1 MSLDNNSRG
10 FGWIPDLPDHRDIYL
25 MVDPRLLQQL
35 PAAVDLRTQEAMKFP
50 IFDQGAL
57 GSCTANA
64 ISAAIAYA
72 YFKQSIA
79 TQTATQAQQ
88 LTAQNPFFI
97 ASRLFIYYNERV
109 MLNTVNSDSGAI
121 LRDGIKSVN
130 RKGAAKETTWPYNIP
145 AFTQKP
151 PKPAYEEAM
160 NYQAI
165 QYRRLDN
172 TDINTIK
179 GCLASGFPFVFGFT
193 VYQSFMTQQVAQTG
207 KMSMPSKGERVL
219 GGHAVLGVGYDDT
232 TRTITVRNSWGPGWG
247 DKGYFYMPY
256 DYVTNTDLS
265 VDYWTITMME
275 AEMKV

>member
-1 MSLDNNSRG
+1 MSLDNNRG

-50 IFDQGAL
+50 IFDQGNL

-72 YFKQSIA
+72 YYKQSL
-79 TQTATQAQQ
+79 TQQAQIAPQ
-88 LTAQNPFFI
+88 AQNPFFI

-145 AFTQKP
+145 QFTQKP
-151 PKPAYEEAM
+151 PSNAYQEAQ

-207 KMSMPSKGERVL
+207 KMPMPSKGERVL

-247 DKGYFYMPY
+247 DRGYFYMPY

-275 AEMKV
+275 

>member
-50 IFDQGAL
+50 IFDQGNL

-72 YFKQSIA
+72 YYKQSL
-79 TQTATQAQQ
+79 TQQAQIAPA
-88 LTAQNPFFI
+88 AQNPFFI

-130 RKGAAKETTWPYNIP
+130 RKGAAKETTWPYIP
-145 AFTQKP
+145 QQFTTKP
-151 PKPAYEEAM
+151 SQTAYQEAQ

-165 QYRRLDN
+165 QYRRIDN
-172 TDINTIK
+172 TDLNAVK
-179 GCLASGFPFVFGFT
+179 GCLAQGFPFVFGFT
-193 VYQSFMTQQVAQTG
+193 VYQSFMTQKVAQTG
-207 KMSMPSKGERVL
+207 MMPMPSKGERVL

-256 DYVTNTDLS
+256 DYVTNPDLS

-275 AEMKV
+275 AEKKV